1 MGFRSL
7 QRSRVRKSTSAG
19 FARADAFRLRGLATL
34 LAAYSFRA
42 RAGFISH
49 RRRSWDSPFGA
60 SSSRKVSGAFP
71 PGSTHLPFLL
81 PLIPLPKQ
89 RAGPA
94 GRGFWVLTLAGV
106 PGGRHGISTPTAGC
120 SLGFCPSRASRPKPG
135 PRFRPASSH
144 TLRAWARRP
153 MRRRPR
159 VSIDFG
165 LGPSANRGKPQQAG
179 KPTLLGF
186 GHRLSPEHSG
196 KLPPGL
202 LVHRA
207 PRRTL
212 LPTARCAL
220 GGLAHLAGAVRTGL
234 GAEPATD

>member
-7 QRSRVRKSTSAG
+7 QRSRMRKSTCAG
-19 FARADAFRLRGLATL
+19 FARADAVRLQGLVTL
-34 LAAYSFRA
+34 LAVYSFRA
-42 RAGFISH
+42 PAGFVSH

-71 PGSTHLPFLL
+71 PGRTHIPFFL

-94 GRGFWVLTLAGV
+94 GRGFWASTLAGV
-106 PGGRHGISTPTAGC
+106 PGSRRRISTPTTGC
-120 SLGFCPSRASRPKPG
+120 SLGFCPSRVCRPKSGPG
-135 PRFRPASSH
+135 FRPASSH
-144 TLRAWARRP
+144 TLCTRARGY
-153 MRRRPR
+153 MCRRPR

-165 LGPSANRGKPQQAG
+165 LDPSICRGKPRQTG

-186 GHRLSPEHSG
+186 PHLLNPTHAG

-202 LVHRA
+202 
-207 PRRTL
+207 
-212 LPTARCAL
+212 
-220 GGLAHLAGAVRTGL
+220 
-234 GAEPATD
+234 